1 MWYAAGS
8 RDSHTHTLQRLHD
21 PADEPVAA
29 CTINAGPSICTALR
43 SLLPPP
49 PSHGAAH
56 TSSRTLIIIRTCPA
70 AEGNNACEH
79 MRMRVQ
85 HHHVLLSTRHAAR
98 APRGPFVALGRS
110 TLPTASAR
118 QSQRPRLRAP
128 RTEPVHTR
136 PPAAE
141 LVTPSLAHAWPAH
154 PLPRQAA
161 LCGSGDG
168 FPHGPRA
175 ATGSAPPACCPSPPV
190 AVPSRS

>member
-1 MWYAAGS
+1 MPGPAYAPHS
-8 RDSHTHTLQRLHD
+8 
-21 PADEPVAA
+21 
-29 CTINAGPSICTALR
+29 GPSYHLPHPMVPLTLLHGHLR
-43 SLLPPP
+43 KRVYYQHL
-49 PSHGAAH
+49 
-56 TSSRTLIIIRTCPA
+56 RTCPA